1 MGSEMCIRDRFKG
14 GKGVYILFTSLM
26 FLSPANWLWVLLI
39 PLFSK
44 VFRLDSAPIV
54 LVSLLLIL
62 VFYRNDP
69 SSLIISCLIIA
80 VVIGKRL
87 FSHRVSLSP
96 RQTVMTL
103 INRLVYDR
111 DNKRKG

>member
-1 MGSEMCIRDRFKG
+1 MFSKFKG

-26 FLSPANWLWVLLI
+26 FLSPVNWLWVLLI

-44 VFRLDSAPIV
+44 VFRLDSAPVV

-69 SSLIISCLIIA
+69 SSLIISCLIIG
-80 VVIGKRL
+80 VVIVKRL
-87 FSHRVSLSP
+87 FSNRMPESS
-96 RQTVMTL
+96 RQTMRTL
-103 INRLVYDR
+103 INRLVFDR
-111 DNKRKG
+111 DTRRRV